1 MDISLIRVDD
11 RLIHGQVVM
20 GWTQA
25 LGIQQILVADDA
37 TAANP
42 VQKNLLL
49 LAVPA
54 GIAADVL
61 SIQDAA
67 RIIAASTSEVRT
79 IVLVKGPT
87 ELLALKRAGVSMS
100 EVNVGNVH
108 TAPGRRKLTKEV
120 HATEG
125 EIQIWRELA
134 GDGVHLE
141 AQWLPGQ
148 ARTDLGKLVQQL
160 PA

>member
-54 GIAADVL
+54 GITADVL

-67 RIIAASTSEVRT
+67 RIIAASTSDVHT

-100 EVNVGNVH
+100 QVNVGNVH

-125 EIQIWRELA
+125 EIEIWRQLA

-148 ARTDLGKLVQQL
+148 TRTDLGKLVQQL

>member
-25 LGIQQILVADDA
+25 LGIRQILVADDETA
-37 TAANP
+37 TNP

-54 GIAADVL
+54 GVVADVL
-61 SIQDAA
+61 TIGDAA
-67 RIIAASTSEVRT
+67 RVVAASSSDIPT
-79 IVLVKGPT
+79 IVLVKGPS
-87 ELLALKRAGVSMS
+87 ELRALYDAGMPMT

-108 TAPGRRKLTKEV
+108 TAPGRRRLTKEV
-120 HATEG
+120 HATDE
-125 EIQIWRELA
+125 EIAVWRSLA
-134 GDGVHLE
+134 ADGVRLE

-148 ARTDLGKLVQQL
+148 ARTDLARLVDEI
-160 PA
+160 AD

>member
-1 MDISLIRVDD
+1 MDIALIRVDD

-42 VQKNLLL
+42 MQKNLLL

-54 GIAADVL
+54 GVRADILPIA
-61 SIQDAA
+61 DAA
-67 RIIAASTSEVRT
+67 QIVNQSSSDVPT
-79 IVLVKGPT
+79 IVLVKGPA
-87 ELLALKRAGVSMS
+87 ELKALHDAGMSMT

-108 TAPGRRKLTKEV
+108 TGPGRKRLTKEV
-120 HATEG
+120 HSTDE
-125 EIQIWRELA
+125 EIGIWRELA
-134 GDGVHLE
+134 GQGVRLE
-141 AQWLPGQ
+141 AQWLPGT
-148 ARTDLGKLVQQL
+148 ARTDLGKLVADLQD
-160 PA
+160 

>member
-25 LGIQQILVADDA
+25 LGIQQILVADDE

-42 VQKNLLL
+42 MQKTLLL

-54 GIAADVL
+54 GVTADVL
-61 SIQDAA
+61 PIAEAA
-67 RIIAASTSEVRT
+67 RIVAASASDVKT

-87 ELLALKRAGVSMS
+87 ELRALHRAGLPMT

-108 TAPGRRKLTKEV
+108 TGPGRERLTKEV
-120 HATEG
+120 HATVE
-125 EIQIWRELA
+125 EIAIWRELA
-134 GDGVHLE
+134 AAGVRLE
-141 AQWLPGQ
+141 AQWLPGT
-148 ARTDLGKLVQQL
+148 ARTDLGRLVEQI

>member
-1 MDISLIRVDD
+1 MDIALIRVDD

-25 LGIQQILVADDA
+25 LGIQQILVADDE

-42 VQKNLLL
+42 VQRNLLL

-54 GIAADVL
+54 GVAADVL
-61 SIQDAA
+61 SIGDAA
-67 RIIAASTSEVRT
+67 RVVAASQSDVKT

-87 ELLALKRAGVSMS
+87 ELRALYRAGMPMS

-108 TAPGRRKLTKEV
+108 TAPGRRRLTKEV
-120 HATEG
+120 HATDE
-125 EIQIWRELA
+125 EIAIWRELA
-134 GDGVHLE
+134 GAGVRLE

-148 ARTDLGKLVQQL
+148 AKTDLGRLVQQL